1 MRVKL
6 IIEKYLKDCWWNFLL
21 TVPSYLVPTPDFRD
35 IALNMGL
42 GDGQFLTPL
51 RKSAKE
57 HYFIDTVAK
66 VSRRTFEHSFTVTK
80 YFRCFFEQN
89 IPKIEKFVPSD
100 FSNDNFRSVS
110 FPILNL
116 ELIRTGTDGKST
128 IPPKHS
134 YFTLRCS
141 SRIHDW
147 FFLHSHYKAHH
158 T

>member
-66 VSRRTFEHSFTVTK
+66 VSRRTFFYCYEIFPLLFRTK
-80 YFRCFFEQN
+80 YSQGWKVCSFGFFKRQFSICFL
-89 IPKIEKFVPSD
+89 SY
-100 FSNDNFRSVS
+100 
-110 FPILNL
+110 L